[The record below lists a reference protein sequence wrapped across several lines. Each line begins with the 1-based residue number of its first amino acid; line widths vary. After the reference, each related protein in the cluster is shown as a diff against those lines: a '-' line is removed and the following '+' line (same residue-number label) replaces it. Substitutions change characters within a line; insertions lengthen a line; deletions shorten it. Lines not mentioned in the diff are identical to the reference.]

1 MKNIAEITIVLILV
15 VELLLLQI
23 IRLRDIII
31 NVVFFITIQSRLQ
44 YALYVIS
51 KSFIIVTK
59 EKQLDTRNTLGASI
73 LTHALNLLLLG
84 TNFPE

>member
-1 MKNIAEITIVLILV
+1 MKNIVEITIVLILV
-15 VELLLLQI
+15 IEPLLLQI

-44 YALYVIS
+44 YAEYVGRFDTNAYS
-51 KSFIIVTK
+51 KS
-59 EKQLDTRNTLGASI
+59 
-73 LTHALNLLLLG
+73 